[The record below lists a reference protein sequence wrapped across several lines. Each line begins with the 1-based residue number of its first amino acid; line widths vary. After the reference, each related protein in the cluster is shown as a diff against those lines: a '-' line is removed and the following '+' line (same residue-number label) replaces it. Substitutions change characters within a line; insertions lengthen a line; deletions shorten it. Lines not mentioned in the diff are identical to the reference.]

1 MKKTEYALTRACGA
15 WASLILIFFSATCLP
30 ATGYAIESTAANDE
44 LVLHAEQW
52 EVARAGESLL
62 ALPVLQHVVNAW
74 AAHPHQKIEL
84 RYPGG
89 EDGELWVAELKD
101 WLVSLGIASKYMTA
115 VPGSGEADAIR
126 FQIIQTGD

>member
-1 MKKTEYALTRACGA
+1 MKQTECMQTHIRGV
-15 WASLILIFFSATCLP
+15 WPSLILIFFSVICLP
-30 ATGYAIESTAANDE
+30 ATGYAIESTSANDE

-52 EVARAGESLL
+52 EAARAGESLL

-101 WLVSLGIASKYMTA
+101 WLVSLGVASKFMTA

>member
-1 MKKTEYALTRACGA
+1 MNKTEHVQSRVCGV
-15 WASLILIFFSATCLP
+15 WRSLILIFFSLTCLP
-30 ATGYAIESTAANDE
+30 ATGYAIESTPANDE

-52 EVARAGESLL
+52 EAARAGESLL
-62 ALPVLQHVVNAW
+62 ALPVLQHLVNAW
-74 AAHPHQKIEL
+74 AAHPHQRIEM

>member
-1 MKKTEYALTRACGA
+1 MNKTECTQSRASGV
-15 WASLILIFFSATCLP
+15 WLSLMLIFFSVTCLP
-30 ATGYAIESTAANDE
+30 ATGYAIELAQTNDE

-52 EVARAGESLL
+52 EVARAGNSLL
-62 ALPVLQHVVNAW
+62 ALPVLQQVVNAW

>member
-1 MKKTEYALTRACGA
+1 MKTNECSLNKTGMTCCLLVT
-15 WASLILIFFSATCLP
+15 IFFATVCLP
-30 ATGYAIESTAANDE
+30 VTGYAIESSVTKDE

-52 EVARAGESLL
+52 EAARAGERLL
-62 ALPVLQHVVNAW
+62 SLPVLNHLVNTW

-89 EDGELWVAELKD
+89 EDGELWVAELED
-101 WLVSLGIASKYMTA
+101 WLVSLGVASKYMTA
-115 VPGSGEADAIR
+115 VPGSGDADVIR